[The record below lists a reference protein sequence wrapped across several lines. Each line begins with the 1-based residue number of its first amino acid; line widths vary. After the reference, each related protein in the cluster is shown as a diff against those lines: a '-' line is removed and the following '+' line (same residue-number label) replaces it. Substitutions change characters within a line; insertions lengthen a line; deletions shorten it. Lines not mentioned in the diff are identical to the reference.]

1 MTQHMP
7 QSGPLRFG
15 PLGPRTAHLCIDMQ
29 NLFAD
34 DTPWHTPW
42 MKRVLPVV
50 VEIAERHPERTIFT
64 RFIPAHHP
72 DELPGSWRRYY
83 RHWAELTLERIDKRL
98 LELVPPLARL
108 APPAAVIDKRLYS
121 PFSVPA
127 LHRLLRERGV
137 DSLVVTGAETDV
149 CVLAAG
155 LDAGDL
161 RHSGVFGARA
171 AVCLSVQS
179 AAPPSEPQ
187 RRPRRLGRV
196 LRLHLRQH
204 RLGARIVGLAVQG
217 ESEIARDVV
226 VAGIDQRLVRQ
237 LRELPRKGVVEPVRV
252 TAIVAIAGARV
263 EQRVAAEQGRT
274 VAMRDDADMR
284 HRMARRV
291 EAFQF
296 DGLADLDDVT
306 GLEAAVNALD
316 LVLGAGMRQQFGVR
330 RADDLIVAA
339 GMVAVMVRVQHLRDA
354 PALCLR
360 GGEAFLVVER
370 IDRERLAGFG
380 AGDQVIEI
388 PSGIGGP
395 DLFDNHPSAPGVF
408 SEARV

>member
-1 MTQHMP
+1 MARSDLLP
-7 QSGPLRFG
+7 FG
-15 PLGPRTAHLCIDMQ
+15 PLDGRTAHLCIDMQ
-29 NLFAD
+29 NLFAE

-42 MKRVLPVV
+42 MKRVLPIV
-50 VEIAERHPERTIFT
+50 VEIAERHPQQTIFT
-64 RFIPAHHP
+64 RFIPANDP

-83 RHWAELTLERIDKRL
+83 RHWAALTLERIDKRL

-108 APPAAVIDKRLYS
+108 APLEEDRFRIRVLGQIRKGLAQS
-121 PFSVPA
+121 P
-127 LHRLLRERGV
+127 
-137 DSLVVTGAETDV
+137 DD
-149 CVLAAG
+149 
-155 LDAGDL
+155 
-161 RHSGVFGARA
+161 ARA
-171 AVCLSVQS
+171 GQPEKRVDLSFE
-179 AAPPSEPQ
+179 AQ
-187 RRPRRLGRV
+187 RRHQRLCRV
-196 LRLHLRQH
+196 LLLHFWQH

-237 LRELPRKGVVEPVRV
+237 LRELRRKGVVELVRV

-306 GLEAAVNALD
+306 GLEAAVDALD

-354 PALCLR
+354 LALCLR